1 MAKNALIA
9 ALRAN
14 DALKGKKA
22 DNYFDANAS
31 VISYSTGFPVL
42 DYYLG
47 YTVNVCKED
56 GTLDYTYPSLGITA
70 GSYVLFIGKPS
81 TSKTATAV
89 KIAANIVRPFNN
101 GTIIHFDLEQAMN
114 YSRIQALTKLS
125 MSDMEDGKYIL
136 RQEKCTLD
144 DMKAT
149 IMKLYREKVS
159 NPDLYKYNT
168 GLKNE
173 FGHDIELYE
182 PSVII
187 LDSIATITM
196 SLEGGDAKTLE
207 KLEEISSQTDRMRL
221 TSEIGRFF
229 NEIMPY
235 LREANITLI
244 AINQIKTNPQMGIVK
259 SASDMLGLKQDET
272 LKITMNILNILV
284 KSEILLVGSINLF
297 NCGKLQIRYNY

>member
-1 MAKNALIA
+1 
-9 ALRAN
+9 
-14 DALKGKKA
+14 
-22 DNYFDANAS
+22 
-31 VISYSTGFPVL
+31 
-42 DYYLG
+42 
-47 YTVNVCKED
+47 
-56 GTLDYTYPSLGITA
+56 
-70 GSYVLFIGKPS
+70 
-81 TSKTATAV
+81 
-89 KIAANIVRPFNN
+89 
-101 GTIIHFDLEQAMN
+101 MN

-272 LKITMNILNILV
+272 LKTTINILDILI

>member
-1 MAKNALIA
+1 MGKNALIA

-31 VISYSTGFPVL
+31 VISYSTGFPAL

-47 YTVNVCKED
+47 YNVNVCDEN
-56 GTLDYTYPSLGITA
+56 GTFAYSYPSLGITA

-81 TSKTATAV
+81 SSKTAAAV
-89 KIAANIVRPFNN
+89 KIASNIVRPFDN
-101 GTIIHFDLEQAMN
+101 GTVIHFDLEHALN
-114 YSRIQALTKLS
+114 YSRIQALTRLP
-125 MSDMEDGKYIL
+125 MRDMEDGKYIL
-136 RQEKCTLD
+136 KQEKCTLE

-159 NPDLYKYNT
+159 NPNQYRYNT

-173 FGHDIELYE
+173 FGHEIILYE
-182 PSVII
+182 PSVVII
-187 LDSIATITM
+187 DSIATITM

-221 TSEIGRFF
+221 TAEIGRFF

-244 AINQIKTNPQMGIVK
+244 AINQIKTNPQVGIVK

-272 LKITMNILNILV
+272 LKIKINISYILV
-284 KSEILLVGSINLF
+284 KSEILTTGGVYKPL
-297 NCGKLQIRYNY
+297 